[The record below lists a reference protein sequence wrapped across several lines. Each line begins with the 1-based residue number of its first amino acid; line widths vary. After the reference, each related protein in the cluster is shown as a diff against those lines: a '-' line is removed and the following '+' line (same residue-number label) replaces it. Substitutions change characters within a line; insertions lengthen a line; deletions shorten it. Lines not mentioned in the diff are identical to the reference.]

1 MSCPVGVLCP
11 LGALA
16 NVRRIGTDSV
26 AVDAERLLAEIQWSG
41 TMDSWFF
48 NRRWTQMDADSRR
61 CRDQNLRESASIC
74 GLNRQCFF
82 FIDEPSLALGRIH
95 ASGSDIVVFC

>member
-48 NRRWTQMDADSRR
+48 NRRWTQIHADAEIRI
-61 CRDQNLRESASIC
+61 CVNLRPSA
-74 GLNRQCFF
+74 
-82 FIDEPSLALGRIH
+82 
-95 ASGSDIVVFC
+95 V